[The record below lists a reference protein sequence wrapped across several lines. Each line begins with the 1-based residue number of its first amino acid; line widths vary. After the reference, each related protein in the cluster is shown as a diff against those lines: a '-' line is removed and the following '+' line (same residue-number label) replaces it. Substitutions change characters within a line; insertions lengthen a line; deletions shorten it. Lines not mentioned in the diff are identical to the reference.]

1 MRTLTE
7 IGDPLDGVFTL
18 QNGVRENVVPHGG
31 NRPPLGP
38 PWGPMGSPI
47 SEDGGLCPHGGP
59 HINRWGS
66 CDAHGGNQW
75 PTKCVAL

>member
-18 QNGVRENVVPHGG
+18 QNMVRKNVVPHGG
-31 NRPPLGP
+31 NWPPLGP
-38 PWGPMGSPI
+38 PWGPQYLK
-47 SEDGGLCPHGGP
+47 DGGLCPHGGP
-59 HINRWGS
+59 HINRWGE

-75 PTKCVAL
+75 PPYFATL